1 MIMGSS
7 MMDGS
12 NGSSNSPAPFLLK
25 TYEMVD
31 DPLTNPIVSW
41 SHTGHSFV
49 VWNPPEFAGELLPKY
64 FKHNNFSSF
73 IRQLNTYGFRKVDP
87 DQWEFANEEFIRGER
102 HLLKNIHR
110 RKPIHSHSGQG
121 NAVPLTD
128 SEREEF
134 EKEIEKLKQEKLS
147 LHSEVERHKEEN
159 RGYEHQLGSL
169 AQVLRVIDQRQQQL
183 VVTLAQLLQKPGYAS
198 SVDEKMEP
206 QNKKRRFSAL
216 QYLYDEANLDEN
228 LKNTFQE
235 NLSPSSLP
243 LLNLEVIEKLDS
255 SLTFWEK
262 FVHGVNQISTEDSH
276 DFDLPLLPP
285 EVANTETPLS
295 SGDSDKNVP
304 FCTTECHT
312 SAPTPQDCYSSHKL
326 AASSAYIDS
335 PAVSSICIDPDSRH
349 KSSGVDVNMSPT
361 KDLDIELAKEQEQ
374 YSSIPS
380 VQPTVNDVFWQQFL
394 TESPASST
402 TREVQ
407 LERRDLDDWKDHSGY
422 ADERVPWWNVDKL
435 TQQIGHLARVERT

>member
-1 MIMGSS
+1 
-7 MMDGS
+7 MMR
-12 NGSSNSPAPFLLK
+12 NWC
-25 TYEMVD
+25 E
-31 DPLTNPIVSW
+31 
-41 SHTGHSFV
+41 
-49 VWNPPEFAGELLPKY
+49 
-64 FKHNNFSSF
+64 
-73 IRQLNTYGFRKVDP
+73 QGFRKVDP
-87 DQWEFANEEFIRGER
+87 DQWEFANEEFIRGRR

-128 SEREEF
+128 LEREEF

-159 RGYEHQLGSL
+159 QGYEHQLGSL
-169 AQVLRVIDQRQQQL
+169 VQVLRVIDQRQRQL
-183 VVTLAQLLQKPGYAS
+183 VVTLDQLLQKPGYAS
-198 SVDEKMEP
+198 SVDEKSEP
-206 QNKKRRFSAL
+206 QNKKRRLSAL
-216 QYLYDEANLDEN
+216 HYLYNEANLDEN
-228 LKNTFQE
+228 LKNTFLD

-243 LLNLEVIEKLDS
+243 LLNSEVIEKLDS

-262 FVHGVNQISTEDSH
+262 FLHGVNQISTEDSH

-285 EVANTETPLS
+285 QVANTETPLS

-304 FCTTECHT
+304 FHTSACHT
-312 SAPTPQDCYSSHKL
+312 SEPTPQDCYSSHKL
-326 AASSAYIDS
+326 VASSAYIDS

-361 KDLDIELAKEQEQ
+361 KDLDMELAKEQEQ

-380 VQPTVNDVFWQQFL
+380 VQAATNDVFWQQFL

-402 TREVQ
+402 TAEYN
-407 LERRDLDDWKDHSGY
+407 WK
-422 ADERVPWWNVDKL
+422 EE
-435 TQQIGHLARVERT
+435 T